1 MADRDGKETRGTDL
15 QPAPGLRALRVR
27 RLSGEPVCELRVPVS
42 WSDARQQIKEIPR
55 AMQQL
60 LEARKCNS
68 YGSWSSEVAQLRSAL
83 AESLPER
90 EQRLIFE
97 GEKWS
102 LERLHLCFA
111 PPQFPLI
118 HFDFANDALDE
129 EARQSLESVAEILR
143 RHPGLG
149 LLVRGYA
156 RPEAPPDLGIA
167 LSQAR
172 AARVRSHLLGLL
184 GPGRWQEDAT
194 EGLRQGGYSEG
205 DPDLDRVLEF
215 YRPRVVGRR
224 IRAVGCWSETDM
236 VSRRAGL
243 GGGQSAEIFVDGFQ
257 ESRELKSN
265 DCLGE
270 LSRTDEAIELPKCIG
285 QGDTLDGLS
294 RFSEFMQL
302 KKPGGLLCRRPGL
315 NVSRRLPTSCE
326 KLLKRSAPTER
337 LFCAAWMPYGGAVS
351 QRGDLLRVASEAL
364 QADEEVVLAALRWD
378 AQVLAFAA
386 PALLENRSFALRAV
400 ACDGRSLESLAVFER
415 RIQRRPR
422 GQYGFMLEHAGDVLR
437 ADKQVVLATVRQTGI
452 ALQFASEEMCADRD
466 VVMEAVRQNGL
477 ALEFACEK
485 LRADRELDGLALAL
499 ASAALRGDRE
509 EFAAEELQADRD
521 LVLAAVRTSGMAL
534 SFAAAPLR
542 CEIVLI
548 AVAQNGNMLEQA
560 ALPLRGDKEV
570 VLSALRSAGRALLY
584 AAVDLKAG
592 VDVLLQLLECHGS
605 VLSCCTLSDED
616 VQSLARHNIERTLAE
631 GAVELR
637 EDAEVLMA
645 MVKQHSNILAFA
657 SPGMRAH
664 KELVLCAVRQ
674 NGLALKMAAEELR
687 NNAEVAVCAAVA
699 QNGLALE
706 LFAWFASDALR
717 ADRKT
722 VKCALHQDGQ
732 ARRGDYLAAVQEDSA
747 NTMAAGLAVG
757 VVGQSTDG
765 HGAAKRFAAHGPAM
779 PFAEGDLASFLPR
792 RHGVQRQ
799 KVEKDARP
807 LQAHLLK
814 SRKEADPKD
823 VVTFEVSK
831 DTEVSDEHAEE
842 LTRPRSKCPP
852 RSESKMSAKAIA
864 VTNAD
869 HDELEEG
876 EVSDTGMTD
885 SGPPCVSIAAEAEGE
900 VSDASDSD
908 GEVFEAVEDSKD
920 LEEGEVAE
928 LEETASAPALE
939 PGEVEEAE
947 AEESDPTEPE
957 ESEEEGN
964 EGSQSGEEGKEGSTK
979 QLAEESGEVTETE
992 AAAAAESSSD
1002 GECEEAAQG
1011 SMPSKSEQAKD
1022 RGLHPPNELLC
1033 ESPASRRRS
1042 PKARNT
1048 SRRHAKRPRSPSWRG
1063 SRVRVANR
1071 KRLPRRS
1078 EWAGTRIELGLS
1090 PRHRSSSSR
1099 SRRRTR
1105 SRKRD
1110 SRPVRPNLRQGQSK
1124 WDVRPDPTNPDQ
1136 KPLKR
1141 LVDPTAN
1148 GKKRRELYV
1157 GNLPQHK
1164 VDEPM
1169 LRQAFNRLFL
1179 SLPSFV
1185 ERYPDIVDVVR
1196 SLYFPP
1202 KGEGMFA
1209 FVEFVDDVLT
1219 TTAMQMSGFEL
1230 QNRSIRIGRP
1240 QSYEPPHDGELAGLD
1255 VQPLREKGLLPAAPP
1270 GEGKEAKEGV
1280 ANVLREV
1287 YFGNLATGMV
1297 DEEVMRELLQPAAVE
1312 VPEFDPDLGPAICKV
1327 TIPQPGNYCFVLF
1340 QSAAVA
1346 TRMISIF
1353 DETELFGRKIR
1364 VGRPSKYAVTVNEA
1378 HGQLSLPPLPP
1389 PSTSVVPPPAPSAV
1403 PLAPHLLKAANAELV
1418 AELASCR

>member
-1 MADRDGKETRGTDL
+1 
-15 QPAPGLRALRVR
+15 
-27 RLSGEPVCELRVPVS
+27 
-42 WSDARQQIKEIPR
+42 
-55 AMQQL
+55 
-60 LEARKCNS
+60 
-68 YGSWSSEVAQLRSAL
+68 
-83 AESLPER
+83 
-90 EQRLIFE
+90 
-97 GEKWS
+97 
-102 LERLHLCFA
+102 
-111 PPQFPLI
+111 
-118 HFDFANDALDE
+118 
-129 EARQSLESVAEILR
+129 
-143 RHPGLG
+143 
-149 LLVRGYA
+149 
-156 RPEAPPDLGIA
+156 
-167 LSQAR
+167 
-172 AARVRSHLLGLL
+172 
-184 GPGRWQEDAT
+184 
-194 EGLRQGGYSEG
+194 
-205 DPDLDRVLEF
+205 
-215 YRPRVVGRR
+215 
-224 IRAVGCWSETDM
+224 
-236 VSRRAGL
+236 
-243 GGGQSAEIFVDGFQ
+243 
-257 ESRELKSN
+257 
-265 DCLGE
+265 
-270 LSRTDEAIELPKCIG
+270 
-285 QGDTLDGLS
+285 
-294 RFSEFMQL
+294 
-302 KKPGGLLCRRPGL
+302 
-315 NVSRRLPTSCE
+315 
-326 KLLKRSAPTER
+326 
-337 LFCAAWMPYGGAVS
+337 
-351 QRGDLLRVASEAL
+351 
-364 QADEEVVLAALRWD
+364 
-378 AQVLAFAA
+378 
-386 PALLENRSFALRAV
+386 
-400 ACDGRSLESLAVFER
+400 
-415 RIQRRPR
+415 
-422 GQYGFMLEHAGDVLR
+422 
-437 ADKQVVLATVRQTGI
+437 
-452 ALQFASEEMCADRD
+452 
-466 VVMEAVRQNGL
+466 
-477 ALEFACEK
+477 
-485 LRADRELDGLALAL
+485 
-499 ASAALRGDRE
+499 
-509 EFAAEELQADRD
+509 
-521 LVLAAVRTSGMAL
+521 
-534 SFAAAPLR
+534 
-542 CEIVLI
+542 
-548 AVAQNGNMLEQA
+548 
-560 ALPLRGDKEV
+560 
-570 VLSALRSAGRALLY
+570 
-584 AAVDLKAG
+584 
-592 VDVLLQLLECHGS
+592 
-605 VLSCCTLSDED
+605 
-616 VQSLARHNIERTLAE
+616 
-631 GAVELR
+631 
-637 EDAEVLMA
+637 
-645 MVKQHSNILAFA
+645 
-657 SPGMRAH
+657 
-664 KELVLCAVRQ
+664 
-674 NGLALKMAAEELR
+674 
-687 NNAEVAVCAAVA
+687 
-699 QNGLALE
+699 
-706 LFAWFASDALR
+706 
-717 ADRKT
+717 
-722 VKCALHQDGQ
+722 
-732 ARRGDYLAAVQEDSA
+732 
-747 NTMAAGLAVG
+747 
-757 VVGQSTDG
+757 
-765 HGAAKRFAAHGPAM
+765 
-779 PFAEGDLASFLPR
+779 
-792 RHGVQRQ
+792 
-799 KVEKDARP
+799 
-807 LQAHLLK
+807 
-814 SRKEADPKD
+814 
-823 VVTFEVSK
+823 
-831 DTEVSDEHAEE
+831 
-842 LTRPRSKCPP
+842 
-852 RSESKMSAKAIA
+852 
-864 VTNAD
+864 
-869 HDELEEG
+869 
-876 EVSDTGMTD
+876 MTD

-1011 SMPSKSEQAKD
+1011 SPPSKSEQAKD
-1022 RGLHPPNELLC
+1022 RGLHPPNELPC

-1048 SRRHAKRPRSPSWRG
+1048 SRRHAKRPRSPSWHG

-1105 SRKRD
+1105 SRRRD
-1110 SRPVRPNLRQGQSK
+1110 SRTLRPNLRQGQSK

>member
-1 MADRDGKETRGTDL
+1 
-15 QPAPGLRALRVR
+15 
-27 RLSGEPVCELRVPVS
+27 
-42 WSDARQQIKEIPR
+42 
-55 AMQQL
+55 
-60 LEARKCNS
+60 
-68 YGSWSSEVAQLRSAL
+68 
-83 AESLPER
+83 
-90 EQRLIFE
+90 
-97 GEKWS
+97 
-102 LERLHLCFA
+102 
-111 PPQFPLI
+111 
-118 HFDFANDALDE
+118 
-129 EARQSLESVAEILR
+129 
-143 RHPGLG
+143 
-149 LLVRGYA
+149 
-156 RPEAPPDLGIA
+156 
-167 LSQAR
+167 
-172 AARVRSHLLGLL
+172 
-184 GPGRWQEDAT
+184 
-194 EGLRQGGYSEG
+194 
-205 DPDLDRVLEF
+205 
-215 YRPRVVGRR
+215 
-224 IRAVGCWSETDM
+224 
-236 VSRRAGL
+236 
-243 GGGQSAEIFVDGFQ
+243 
-257 ESRELKSN
+257 
-265 DCLGE
+265 
-270 LSRTDEAIELPKCIG
+270 
-285 QGDTLDGLS
+285 
-294 RFSEFMQL
+294 
-302 KKPGGLLCRRPGL
+302 
-315 NVSRRLPTSCE
+315 
-326 KLLKRSAPTER
+326 
-337 LFCAAWMPYGGAVS
+337 
-351 QRGDLLRVASEAL
+351 
-364 QADEEVVLAALRWD
+364 
-378 AQVLAFAA
+378 
-386 PALLENRSFALRAV
+386 
-400 ACDGRSLESLAVFER
+400 
-415 RIQRRPR
+415 
-422 GQYGFMLEHAGDVLR
+422 MLEHADDVLR

-452 ALQFASEEMCADRD
+452 ALQCASEEMCADRE
-466 VVMEAVRQNGL
+466 VVVEAVRQNGL

-485 LRADRELDGLALAL
+485 LRADRELVRTACCQDGLALAL
-499 ASAALRGDRE
+499 ASSDLRGDRE
-509 EFAAEELQADRD
+509 VVLEAVRRQGRMLEFAAEELQADRD

-542 CEIVLI
+542 FDREIVLI

-570 VLSALRSAGRALLY
+570 VMSALRSAGRALLY

-605 VLSCCTLSDED
+605 VLSCCTLHSDED

-657 SPGMRAH
+657 SPSMRAH

-687 NNAEVAVCAAVA
+687 NNAEVVCAAVA

-706 LFAWFASDALR
+706 FASDALR

-732 ARRGDYLAAVQEDSA
+732 ALQYAAEVLRRDHELVMAAVEEDSA
-747 NTMAAGLAVG
+747 NTIAAGLAVG
-757 VVGQSTDG
+757 VVDQSPDRSAYELICVAVTTCDRNPDG
-765 HGAAKRFAAHGPAM
+765 DDVVVAVRGAAKRFAAHGPGTALV
-779 PFAEGDLASFLPR
+779 PFAEVSRAALAPAEASQNWRRRIVHFEEVLELGCKVISAYPILHMSR
-792 RHGVQRQ
+792 SQRHGVQHQ
-799 KVEKDARP
+799 KVEKDGV
-807 LQAHLLK
+807 LNLFN
-814 SRKEADPKD
+814 RKKADPKD

-842 LTRPRSKCPP
+842 LTRPRSKCPSRP
-852 RSESKMSAKAIA
+852 ESNMPVTAIA
-864 VTNAD
+864 VGND

-876 EVSDTGMTD
+876 EVIDGGMTD
-885 SGPPCVSIAAEAEGE
+885 SACPPRGSIAAEAEGE
-900 VSDASDSD
+900 ACDASDSD
-908 GEVFEAVEDSKD
+908 GEVVEAVEDSRD

-928 LEETASAPALE
+928 ELEETASAPLE

-947 AEESDPTEPE
+947 AEAEESDQPTEPE
-957 ESEEEGN
+957 ESEEEG
-964 EGSQSGEEGKEGSTK
+964 SQSGEEEGKEGSTK

-992 AAAAAESSSD
+992 AASVAESSSD
-1002 GECEEAAQG
+1002 GECEEAAKG
-1011 SMPSKSEQAKD
+1011 STPSKSEQAKD
-1022 RGLHPPNELLC
+1022 RGLCPPNELPC

-1048 SRRHAKRPRSPSWRG
+1048 SRRHAKRPRSPSSRRG

-1090 PRHRSSSSR
+1090 PRGRSSSSR

-1105 SRKRD
+1105 SRRRD
-1110 SRPVRPNLRQGQSK
+1110 SRAARPNLRQGQSK

-1141 LVDPTAN
+1141 LLDPTAN

-1179 SLPSFV
+1179 DLPSFV
-1185 ERYPDIVDVVR
+1185 ERYPDIVDVIR

-1202 KGEGMFA
+1202 KGDGMFA

-1230 QNRSIRIGRP
+1230 QNRSIKIGRP

-1255 VQPLREKGLLPAAPP
+1255 VQPLREKGLLPAAPL
-1270 GEGKEAKEGV
+1270 GEGKEGKEGV

-1312 VPEFDPDLGPAICKV
+1312 VPEFDPDLGPAIGKV
-1327 TIPQPGNYCFVLF
+1327 TIPHPGNYCFVLF

-1378 HGQLSLPPLPP
+1378 HGQLSLPLPP
-1389 PSTSVVPPPAPSAV
+1389 PSPSVAPPAPSAL

-1418 AELASCR
+1418 AELASGR